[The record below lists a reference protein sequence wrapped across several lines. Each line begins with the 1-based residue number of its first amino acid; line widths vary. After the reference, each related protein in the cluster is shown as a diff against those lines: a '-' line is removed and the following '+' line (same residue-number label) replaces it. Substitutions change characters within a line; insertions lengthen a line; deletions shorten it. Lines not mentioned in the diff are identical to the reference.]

1 MDLINHTITIIAAII
16 LMDLYS
22 KRRGLWLI
30 AFLFIF
36 ECFSFWCATTK
47 DFAPL
52 SDFLSSLLLYILT
65 FTAIWERSR
74 VETLEEQVNYEKII
88 MIFFASF
95 VAANSHPIDFII
107 VLLGTTTFDKLEE
120 NKHNMWRPHNLW
132 HTPLF
137 SLIAAVVISVVLFYG
152 MEMLAGRAKNENIRF
167 RTPLLTLILVSWIGY
182 LIHILGD
189 TLTYDFDIF
198 YFWPFHDYGAS
209 FYDFANNGF
218 IVSCPPANPDCFIYY
233 WAMPIFAWA
242 ALIMAILIKI
252 GSNPSY
258 RSVFKK
264 KQ

>member
-1 MDLINHTITIIAAII
+1 MDILNHTITIIAAIM
-16 LMDLYS
+16 LMGLYS

-36 ECFSFWCATTK
+36 ELFSFWLVITK
-47 DFAPL
+47 VFEPL
-52 SDFLSSLLLYILT
+52 SSFLGYLLLCILT
-65 FTAIWERSR
+65 FAAVWERSR
-74 VETLEEQVNYEKII
+74 VDTLEEQVNYEKII

-95 VAANSHPIDFII
+95 VAANSHPVDFII
-107 VLLGTTTFDKLEE
+107 VFLGTTTFDKLGE
-120 NKHNMWRPHNLW
+120 NRYNMWRPHNLW

-152 MEMLAGRAKNENIRF
+152 MEILAKRAKDEKIRF

-198 YFWPFHDYGAS
+198 YFWPFHDYSAS

-242 ALIMAILIKI
+242 ALILTILIKI

-264 KQ
+264 